1 MSTEHTEQSEA
12 SFVWRPREKHL
23 RGAHL
28 THVLSE
34 NGVASYADLIAKL
47 ANDNQAFEQFY
58 ERLLARVDFTW
69 ARPWTKLCD
78 TSQGLAFS
86 RWFVDA
92 EFNAAANCLDRWIA
106 RGMGDREALIWEDE
120 EGRSES
126 FTFAEL
132 RQKTVTLAVALRRLG
147 VERGDCVGIWLPM
160 VPEAAIALLAIGY
173 IGAIAVPAFS
183 GYGPEALATRFEDA
197 KTRVIIASDAMQR
210 RGKRLPTRDTLE
222 EALSLAPEIEHV
234 IMVAQKRGERIA
246 VSSER
251 AQIHDWAALCA
262 INVRGLEP
270 CNTAADEPYLLL
282 YTSGSTGK
290 PKGVVHPHA
299 GFAIKAA
306 LDQYLCFDLR
316 QGERMLW
323 YTDMGWMMGPWL
335 ILGTLMLGA
344 TVVMYDGTPDY
355 PKPDRLW
362 EICAK
367 YRVTHLGVAPTAIRS
382 LATHGDEHPKRHDL
396 SAIRILGSTGEPW
409 NTKPYCWFAEHI
421 GGGRAPIINYSGG
434 TEIGGGILGCFPTM
448 PLGPNAFHGPIPGM
462 RADIVDA
469 DGASLD
475 AGVGELVLRASW
487 PGMTQSLWGG
497 DVATRDDRRYL
508 ASYWERLPGVW
519 THGDWA
525 EKQCIVDGDVAQEL
539 WYIRGR
545 SDDTINVAGKRV
557 GPAEFESALVADPA
571 IREAAAIGVP
581 DDIKGDVV
589 ICLVCV
595 CEGYEESDAL
605 RAALRMRIEHALGH
619 ALLPKKILF
628 VDELPRTRNH
638 KMLRRIARARYL
650 KLENLGDIS
659 GLENPSALAAIDAA
673 R

>member
-1 MSTEHTEQSEA
+1 MSDRSDEA
-12 SFVWRPREKHL
+12 ALIWQPDEAML
-23 RGAHL
+23 RDAHL
-28 THVLSE
+28 TQVLAE
-34 NGVASYADLIAKL
+34 NHAATYADLLGKL
-47 ANDNQAFEQFY
+47 ADGGRAFEAFY
-58 ERLLARVDFTW
+58 EGMLARLNLHW
-69 ARPWTKLCD
+69 GRPWTKLCD
-78 TSQGLAFS
+78 TSAGIPFS

-92 EFNAAANCLDRWIA
+92 EFNAPVNCLDRWIA
-106 RGMGDREALIWEDE
+106 RGMGASEALVWEDE
-120 EGRSES
+120 AGRSETLT
-126 FTFAEL
+126 FTEL
-132 RQKTVTLAVALRRLG
+132 REKTVKLAVALRRLG
-147 VERGDCVGIWLPM
+147 VARGECVGIWLPM

-183 GYGPEALATRFEDA
+183 GYGPQALATRFDGA
-197 KTRVIIASDAMQR
+197 NARVIIASDAMQR
-210 RGKRLPTRDTLE
+210 RGKRIPTRDTLE
-222 EALSLAPEIEHV
+222 EALRLAPQIEHV
-234 IMVAQKRGERIA
+234 VMVAQQRGTPVTMTSA
-246 VSSER
+246 R
-251 AQIHDWAALCA
+251 AHIHDFATVCDVSAR
-262 INVRGLEP
+262 NLEA
-270 CNTAADEPYLLL
+270 CDTAADEPFLLL

-316 QGERMLW
+316 AGERMLW

-335 ILGTLMLGA
+335 ILGALMLGA

-367 YRVTHLGVAPTAIRS
+367 HRVTHLGVAPTAIRA
-382 LATHGDEHPKRHDL
+382 LATHGEEYPQAHDL
-396 SAIRILGSTGEPW
+396 SSIRILGSTGEPW

-421 GGGRAPIINYSGG
+421 GGGKAPIINYSGG

-469 DGASLD
+469 NGHALD
-475 AGVGELVLRASW
+475 AGVGELVLRSSW

-497 DVATRDDRRYL
+497 DASTRDDDRYL
-508 ASYWERLPGVW
+508 SAYWERFANLW
-519 THGDWA
+519 AHGDWA
-525 EKQCIVDGDVAQEL
+525 EKKSVADGDVTQEL

-557 GPAEFESALVADPA
+557 GPAEFESALVAEPA
-571 IREAAAIGVP
+571 IREATAIGVP
-581 DDIKGDVV
+581 DEIKGDVV
-589 ICLVCV
+589 VCLVCV
-595 CEGYEESDAL
+595 RDGYEETEEL
-605 RAALRMRIEHALGH
+605 RAALRARIEHALGH

-628 VDELPRTRNH
+628 VSELPRTRNH

-650 KLENLGDIS
+650 KLADLGDLS
-659 GLENPSALAAIDAA
+659 GLENHSALEAIDAA